1 MCSKK
6 KAEDLNL
13 RVLNIIKGINESKT
27 LTNHL
32 SCKCKFDGI
41 KCQSNEWC
49 NKDKCWRQCKKI
61 HVCEKGYVFNP
72 SKCISE
78 NGKYF
83 ASITDD
89 LMITCDKVI
98 KSYDSNKNYSNKI

>member
-13 RVLNIIKGINESKT
+13 RVFNIIKGINESKT

-49 NKDKCWRQCKKI
+49 NKDKC
-61 HVCEKGYVFNP
+61 
-72 SKCISE
+72 
-78 NGKYF
+78 
-83 ASITDD
+83 
-89 LMITCDKVI
+89 
-98 KSYDSNKNYSNKI
+98 